1 MAKPKAKSK
10 EQDFGEDFSYIIRIA
25 DTDIDGQKPVV
36 TALTSVKGIGM
47 RTSAVIC
54 GLLNLEHTMLAG
66 NMSAEQQEQLKSVI
80 NDYAS
85 IMDEKSSIWMLN
97 RQRDLE
103 SGDEVHQFG
112 IDVKMSLG
120 DDIERLRS
128 MKTYRGVRHA
138 SRQKVR
144 GQRGRSNG
152 RRGLTLG
159 VQKKK

>member
-1 MAKPKAKSK
+1 M
-10 EQDFGEDFSYIIRIA
+10 
-25 DTDIDGQKPVV
+25 
-36 TALTSVKGIGM
+36 
-47 RTSAVIC
+47 
-54 GLLNLEHTMLAG
+54 
-66 NMSAEQQEQLKSVI
+66 QLKSVI
-80 NDYAS
+80 DDYAS

>member
-1 MAKPKAKSK
+1 MAKSK
-10 EQDFGEDFSYIIRIA
+10 DEDFGEDFSYIIRIA
-25 DTDIDGQKPVV
+25 DTDIDGQKPIV

-47 RTSAVIC
+47 RTSAIIC
-54 GLLNLEHTMLAG
+54 GLLDLDHTMLAG
-66 NMSAEQQEQLKSVI
+66 NMSVEIQEQLKSVI
-80 NDYAS
+80 EDYAS
-85 IMDEKSSIWMLN
+85 IMGKNESFWMLN

-112 IDVKMSLG
+112 MDVKMTLN

-128 MKTYRGVRHA
+128 VKAYRGVRHA

>member
-1 MAKPKAKSK
+1 MAKSK
-10 EQDFGEDFSYIIRIA
+10 DEDFGEDFSYIIRIA
-25 DTDIDGQKPVV
+25 DTDIDGQKPIV

-54 GLLNLEHTMLAG
+54 GLLDLEHTMLAG
-66 NMSAEQQEQLKSVI
+66 NMSVEMQDQLKSVI
-80 NDYAS
+80 EDYAS
-85 IMDEKSSIWMLN
+85 IMGKNESFWMLN

-112 IDVKMSLG
+112 MDVKMTLN

-128 MKTYRGVRHA
+128 VKAYRGVRHA

>member
-1 MAKPKAKSK
+1 MGKNES
-10 EQDFGEDFSYIIRIA
+10 F
-25 DTDIDGQKPVV
+25 
-36 TALTSVKGIGM
+36 
-47 RTSAVIC
+47 
-54 GLLNLEHTMLAG
+54 
-66 NMSAEQQEQLKSVI
+66 
-80 NDYAS
+80 
-85 IMDEKSSIWMLN
+85 WMLN

-112 IDVKMSLG
+112 MDVKMTLN

-128 MKTYRGVRHA
+128 VKAYRGVRHA

>member
-1 MAKPKAKSK
+1 MAKSK
-10 EQDFGEDFSYIIRIA
+10 DEDFGEDFSYIIRIA
-25 DTDIDGQKPVV
+25 DTDIDGQKPIV

-47 RTSAVIC
+47 RTSSVIC
-54 GLLNLEHTMLAG
+54 GILELDHTMLAG
-66 NMSAEQQEQLKSVI
+66 NMSVEQQDQLKSVI
-80 NDYAS
+80 EDYAS
-85 IMDEKSSIWMLN
+85 IMGKNESFWMLN

-112 IDVKMSLG
+112 IDVKMSLS

-128 MKTYRGVRHA
+128 IKAYRGVRHA

-159 VQKKK
+159 VQKKQ